1 MERSVTAG
9 SSWAG
14 KTLVRFSRR
23 IIVSAVCML
32 SSAPL
37 SVTDTPRSR
46 KLSQQV
52 EERVEQQRQ
61 HDDAEYATDN
71 QVEGCGAADA
81 GEPGEDVLA
90 QTRTVYHGGDRRDA
104 HEKHCG
110 DAHTSNDD
118 RPRQWQLDAQ
128 EPLPGVHAHSLCGLR
143 DRGVHGAQTGHRVAQ
158 DRQQP
163 VHDQRDDRRQVA
175 EAEDWNKKAEQR
187 ERGDGKEGGG
197 DRERYVCDVLSAVH
211 QHAQRHPYHDVD
223 NQRNGDDYGVP
234 DGQLEH
240 VVPAKGYVVEKAA
253 HPAHRLS
260 AGCLTTT
267 IPPTLH
273 RLSLIERFVTNRPL
287 RD

>member
-1 MERSVTAG
+1 MERSATAG
-9 SSWAG
+9 SPWAG

-23 IIVSAVCML
+23 IMASAVCVL
-32 SSAPL
+32 FSFVAF

-46 KLSQQV
+46 ELAQQV

-61 HDDAEYATDN
+61 HDDAEDAADH
-71 QVEGCGAADA
+71 QVEGRRAADA

-90 QTRTVYHGGDRRDA
+90 QTRTVYYGRDRRDA
-104 HEKHCG
+104 HEEHRG
-110 DAHTSNDD
+110 DAHPGNDD
-118 RPRQWQLDAQ
+118 RPRQGQLDAQ
-128 EPLPGVHAHSLCGLR
+128 EPLPRVHAHSLCGLR
-143 DRGVHGAQTGHRVAQ
+143 NRGVHRAQTGNRVAQ

-163 VHDQRDDRRQVA
+163 VHDQRDDRRHVA
-175 EAEDWNKKAEQR
+175 EAEDRDKKAEQR

-197 DRERYVCDVLSAVH
+197 DRERYVCGVLSSVH

-223 NQRNGDDYGVP
+223 KQRYGNDYSVT

-260 AGCLTTT
+260 TGRLTTA
-267 IPPTLH
+267 IPYNFTPTFVD
-273 RLSLIERFVTNRPL
+273 RRSEER
-287 RD
+287 